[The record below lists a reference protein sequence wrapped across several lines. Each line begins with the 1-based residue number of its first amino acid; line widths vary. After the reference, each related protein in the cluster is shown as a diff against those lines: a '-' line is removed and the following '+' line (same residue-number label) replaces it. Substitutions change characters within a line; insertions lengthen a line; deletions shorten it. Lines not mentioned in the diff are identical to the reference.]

1 MGLISAYTMI
11 RALALG
17 HLVAAALFLKNP
29 KSLAGHNIVDLFD
42 AAMDLVRSHPHPHPH
57 PTFSF

>member
-1 MGLISAYTMI
+1 MGIVSAYTMI

-42 AAMDLVRSHPHPHPH
+42 AAMDLVR
-57 PTFSF
+57 